1 MKEGYLEDEYSEM
14 WIENGIGFQVYK
26 PNLEITIDVAR
37 KMVEKRISSFN
48 GISRPV
54 LVDIR
59 NLVSVDSE
67 SRRYFATREA
77 GQLIRA
83 GAIYMNSR
91 ITMWFGNIF
100 LNIDRPITPARLFT
114 DKDKALAWLEQ
125 FKNLN

>member
-1 MKEGYLEDEYSEM
+1 MKEDFLEDEYSEM

-59 NLVSVDSE
+59 NLASVDRE
-67 SRRYFATREA
+67 SMKYFATREA
-77 GQLIRA
+77 GELIRA
-83 GAIYMNSR
+83 GAIYMNNP
-91 ITMWFGNIF
+91 ITRWFGNIF
-100 LNIDRPITPARLFT
+100 LTLDQPITPARLFT
-114 DKDKALAWLEQ
+114 NKAKALNWLEKY
-125 FKNLN
+125 KNLN